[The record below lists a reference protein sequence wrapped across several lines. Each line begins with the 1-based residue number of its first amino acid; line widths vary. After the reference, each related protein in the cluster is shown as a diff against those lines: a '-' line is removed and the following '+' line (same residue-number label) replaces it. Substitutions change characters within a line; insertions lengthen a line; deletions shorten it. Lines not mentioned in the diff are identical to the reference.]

1 MNIYMSID
9 DFNELFGNDAA
20 YFNGYVSDEKLD
32 LDARYFAGDTTPD
45 DMRAVG
51 DQFIGMMSKMIG
63 MMVGLAVFIFLLF
76 MYLLTKAVIDHSARS
91 ISYMKVFGYRD
102 GEISHLYIRSITV
115 RGGVA
120 RAEPAGHYRLAHG
133 HLPLDAARLQRQYRD
148 LRARLVHGC
157 MRRHWLC
164 DLPGRGAAAHAL
176 HQARQPLRGAEGPGI
191 GGLMARSAEELKQL
205 SIKEFTEAAKVYE
218 SGHAGIYEMCKDDY
232 PQMLEELELEPFED
246 ALDVGCGTGA
256 VLELLHARYPSKHLT
271 GLDLTPGMI
280 DVARAKQLDNV
291 SFVVGD
297 AEALPFEPRSF
308 DAVLC
313 SNSFHH
319 YPHPERFFAE
329 VARVLRPGGRLVL
342 RDYTSND
349 VAVWLMNNIEL
360 PLARLLGHGDV
371 RILKL
376 SELRALVE
384 EFGLTPLK
392 LEAQKGF
399 RAHLVARKG

>member
-1 MNIYMSID
+1 M
-9 DFNELFGNDAA
+9 
-20 YFNGYVSDEKLD
+20 
-32 LDARYFAGDTTPD
+32 
-45 DMRAVG
+45 
-51 DQFIGMMSKMIG
+51 
-63 MMVGLAVFIFLLF
+63 
-76 MYLLTKAVIDHSARS
+76 TK
-91 ISYMKVFGYRD
+91 
-102 GEISHLYIRSITV
+102 
-115 RGGVA
+115 
-120 RAEPAGHYRLAHG
+120 
-133 HLPLDAARLQRQYRD
+133 
-148 LRARLVHGC
+148 
-157 MRRHWLC
+157 
-164 DLPGRGAAAHAL
+164 
-176 HQARQPLRGAEGPGI
+176 
-191 GGLMARSAEELKQL
+191 SAEELKQL

-256 VLELLHARYPSKHLT
+256 VLELLHARYPNKHLT

-329 VARVLRPGGRLVL
+329 VVRVLRPGGRLVL

-349 VAVWLMNNIEL
+349 IAVWLMNNIEL

-384 EFGLTPLK
+384 ESGLTLLK

-399 RAHLVARKG
+399 RAHLVARKE

>member
-1 MNIYMSID
+1 
-9 DFNELFGNDAA
+9 
-20 YFNGYVSDEKLD
+20 
-32 LDARYFAGDTTPD
+32 
-45 DMRAVG
+45 
-51 DQFIGMMSKMIG
+51 
-63 MMVGLAVFIFLLF
+63 
-76 MYLLTKAVIDHSARS
+76 
-91 ISYMKVFGYRD
+91 
-102 GEISHLYIRSITV
+102 
-115 RGGVA
+115 
-120 RAEPAGHYRLAHG
+120 
-133 HLPLDAARLQRQYRD
+133 
-148 LRARLVHGC
+148 
-157 MRRHWLC
+157 
-164 DLPGRGAAAHAL
+164 
-176 HQARQPLRGAEGPGI
+176 
-191 GGLMARSAEELKQL
+191 MARSAEELKQL

-376 SELRALVE
+376 AELRALVE

-399 RAHLVARKG
+399 RAHLVARKGWRSAPGRSVTPGHAVNAATPGHAIKPDCGHARTRRQTKARRHKRDGAPLAARWRGTRLSPSPMSGFKSVPNEWFQSFKSVPNDWVPYLTLTLL